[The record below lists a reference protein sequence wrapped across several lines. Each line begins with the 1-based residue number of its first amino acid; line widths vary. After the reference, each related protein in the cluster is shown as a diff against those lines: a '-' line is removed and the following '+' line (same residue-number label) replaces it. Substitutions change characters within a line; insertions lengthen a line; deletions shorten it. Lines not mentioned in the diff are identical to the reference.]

1 MSETPGEITPRP
13 PSPPPAEPD
22 RETPHRRVPA
32 QAIVAVAGVL
42 IIIAL
47 IVASPFWAPPVM
59 HTLPWG
65 SPEKKQEPAKPAPQ
79 AATPAPDPAVTALKA
94 QAAQNA
100 KTLQQLTE
108 RIAALEA
115 RPTPPPSDLGPI
127 EQRITALEGRP
138 TPQAPDLGPIEQQ
151 LGALGKTTADL
162 RQSVAALEKA
172 AQAQPATDPKNTA
185 LALVLLQIRAAIDL
199 GRPFGTE
206 YQTLLALAGDR
217 HELTTAAAP
226 LAGLAENGVASRAV
240 LVARLRQLAP
250 QIATAKAP
258 ASNGWTAQIAARL
271 RGLVTIR
278 RVGGSDQSP
287 AEAAVGDAQHDLAAG
302 DLAGAVAALDRL
314 DGTHRATAEPW
325 LKMAKDRLAVEA
337 ALRQV
342 QTALAASLGA
352 AVPAAGKS

>member
-1 MSETPGEITPRP
+1 MSETPGEIAP
-13 PSPPPAEPD
+13 PPQPPAESSPEIP
-22 RETPHRRVPA
+22 RRRVPA
-32 QAIVAVAGVL
+32 QAIVAVASVL

-59 HTLPWG
+59 HALPWG
-65 SPEKKQEPAKPAPQ
+65 TPGKPQESAKPAPQ
-79 AATPAPDPAVTALKA
+79 AAAPTPDPAIATLKA
-94 QAAQNA
+94 QAAQDA
-100 KTLQQLTE
+100 ATVQQLTR

-115 RPTPPPSDLGPI
+115 RPTPQPSDLGPI
-127 EQRITALEGRP
+127 EQRITALEAKP

-151 LGALGKTTADL
+151 LGGLDRTIADL

-185 LALVLLQIRAAIDL
+185 MALVLLQIRAAVDL
-199 GRPFGTE
+199 GRPFGAE

-226 LAGLAENGVASRAV
+226 LGGPAENGVASRTV
-240 LVARLRQLAP
+240 LTARLRQLAP
-250 QIATAKAP
+250 QIATANVP
-258 ASNGWTAQIAARL
+258 TSNGWTAQIAARL

-278 RVGGSDQSP
+278 RIGGGDQSP

-314 DGTHRATAEPW
+314 DGAYRAAAEPW

-352 AVPAAGKS
+352 AVPAGKS